1 MILAQKDF
9 FSPNK
14 VKKKGIEREL
24 PMNHTL
30 YRPYREPQY
39 LSAVKADLFIM
50 LFIMLDNQL
59 NK

>member
-1 MILAQKDF
+1 MILTQKDF
-9 FSPNK
+9 FFPHIRE
-14 VKKKGIEREL
+14 KKGIEREL

-50 LFIMLDNQL
+50 LDNQL